1 MKECPGPNTDPEARI
16 SVASG
21 TRVAEENQ
29 EIHGNLDYALTS
41 KSKSDVSKMMKMKL
55 HEKTVSP

>member
-1 MKECPGPNTDPEARI
+1 MKECPGPKTDPEARI

-21 TRVAEENQ
+21 TRIAEENQ
-29 EIHGNLDYALTS
+29 EIRGNLDYALTS